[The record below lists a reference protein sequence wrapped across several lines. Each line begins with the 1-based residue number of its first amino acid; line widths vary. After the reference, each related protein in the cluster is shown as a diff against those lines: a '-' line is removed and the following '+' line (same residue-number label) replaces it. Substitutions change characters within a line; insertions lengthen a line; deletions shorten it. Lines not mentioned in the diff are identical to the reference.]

1 MGETQNALL
10 VPAQVIYLDEVQAF
24 IDGKLT
30 SAGFSTKS
38 KIKIAIAVEE
48 IFVNV
53 ATYAYAPGNGD
64 VRVLFSLTPDN
75 AAEITFI
82 DNGVPY
88 DPLAKPDPDVT
99 LGAADRTVGGL
110 GVYIVKKSMDDMRYA
125 YVDGQNRLTLRKSR
139 D

>member
-64 VRVLFSLTPDN
+64 VRQHCQVQATAAVVGLF
-75 AAEITFI
+75 
-82 DNGVPY
+82 V
-88 DPLAKPDPDVT
+88 
-99 LGAADRTVGGL
+99 
-110 GVYIVKKSMDDMRYA
+110 
-125 YVDGQNRLTLRKSR
+125 
-139 D
+139 